1 MKHTIALALASV
13 ALLGAPAFAQH
24 APTVE
29 GKTVDIQGPRG
40 PFGEKEKMM
49 PFFEILLETHKQGDR
64 ADLNAMENKIRALLP
79 KLTDGQKPTKAT
91 EDHVLGVAHQAI
103 ALGVSNPKM
112 FESYETFMATM
123 AGPQ

>member
-1 MKHTIALALASV
+1 MNRILALALASA

-24 APTVE
+24 GQAVE

-40 PFGEKEKMM
+40 AFGEREKML
-49 PFFEILLETHKQGDR
+49 PFFEILLETHKQGDK
-64 ADLNAMENKIRALLP
+64 ADLTAMENKIRALLP
-79 KLTDGQKPTKAT
+79 TLTDGQKPTKAM